1 MKPFVT
7 VVLPA
12 AGAGTRLG
20 GDTKQFRSLG
30 GDPVFRQALKAFRG
44 HSEVS
49 GVVLVVPET
58 DVSRCAEDVAGG
70 GVPTVVVAGGAT
82 RQESVRNGVRS
93 VPQETDLVLVH
104 DSVRPFVS
112 QELISRVIAA
122 TAEHGAAAPAI
133 PVADTLRRIIPG
145 SLFGTSLTRDGVFR
159 MQTPQ
164 GARLDW
170 LRDALEHA
178 GRETINL
185 TDEVEVLQR
194 AGHSVRLVE
203 GDGQNFKITRPADWE
218 LAQQLWPVWN
228 QEGATGERE
237 NGREGEE

>member
-30 GDPVFRQALKAFRG
+30 GVPVFRQSLKAFQA
-44 HSEVS
+44 HPEVS
-49 GVVLVVPET
+49 GIVLVVPEA
-58 DVSRCAEDVAGG
+58 DVSRCAEEVAAE
-70 GVPTVVVAGGAT
+70 GVPTAVVAGGAT
-82 RQESVRNGVRS
+82 RQASVRNGVRG

-104 DSVRPFVS
+104 DAVRPFVAR
-112 QELISRVIAA
+112 EIITRVIAA
-122 TAEHGAAAPAI
+122 TVEHGAAAPAI
-133 PVADTLRRIIPG
+133 PVADTLRRIVPG
-145 SLFGTSLTRDGVFR
+145 SLFGTSLSRDGVFR

-170 LRDALEHA
+170 LREALDRA
-178 GRETINL
+178 DREAVTL

-203 GDGQNFKITRPADWE
+203 GDGRNFKITRSADWA
-218 LAQQLWPVWN
+218 LAKQLWPVWN
-228 QEGATGERE
+228 RE
-237 NGREGEE
+237 AARGRE